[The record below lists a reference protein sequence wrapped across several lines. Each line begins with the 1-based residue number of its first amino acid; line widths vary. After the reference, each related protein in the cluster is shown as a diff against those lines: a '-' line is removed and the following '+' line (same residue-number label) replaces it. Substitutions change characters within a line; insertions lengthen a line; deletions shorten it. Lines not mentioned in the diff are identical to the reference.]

1 MSEPG
6 TPEGEQPDLG
16 GMFDQVMQMQQQM
29 LEAQQQAAQTEVE
42 GQSGGGVVRVV
53 LTGELDV
60 RAVHIDPA
68 VVDPDDV
75 EMLQDLVRAAMRDAV
90 TRADELRASMLGG
103 GMPDVGSLL
112 QQVSGSDLLG
122 DLLGGQPPG
131 ETLPA
136 VEPPEA
142 PPDDER
148 Q

>member
-6 TPEGEQPDLG
+6 TPEGDQPDLG

-60 RAVHIDPA
+60 RSVHIDPA

-103 GMPDVGSLL
+103 GLPDVGSLL
-112 QQVSGSDLLG
+112 EQVGGSDLLG

-131 ETLPA
+131 DALPA
-136 VEPPEA
+136 VEPPEDR
-142 PPDDER
+142 PGDE
-148 Q
+148 QQ